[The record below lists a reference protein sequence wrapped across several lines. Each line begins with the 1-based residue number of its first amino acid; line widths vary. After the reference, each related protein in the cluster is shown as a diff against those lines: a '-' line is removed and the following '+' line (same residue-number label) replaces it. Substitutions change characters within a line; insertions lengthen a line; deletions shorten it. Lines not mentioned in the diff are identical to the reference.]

1 MQALS
6 IGLPA
11 LVAGLLI
18 LASHVPLGR
27 QVLKRGIVFIDLAIA
42 QLAAL
47 GTILATQW
55 HFHDAEHDH
64 GALISTLMAVLFS
77 LLGVALVAWINRNL
91 PDWREAFIG
100 LIYVASASLLVLV
113 VAGQP
118 QGGQALTRT
127 LSGDVLWLTWAD
139 LVPLGVMAIVI
150 QLLALFRPQSLERFF
165 YIAFAVTITLS
176 VMKAGIYLVF
186 ACLIAP
192 ALAAQVRGKSVGWA
206 YLVGVIGFVVGLL
219 LAWSFD
225 LPAAATIVLSLILT
239 LTLALVIQVQFQ
251 KQKVSA

>member
-18 LASHVPLGR
+18 LASHIPLGQ

-47 GTILATQW
+47 GTILALQW
-55 HFHDAEHDH
+55 HFYDAGHDH
-64 GALISTLMAVLFS
+64 SALISTLMAVLFS

-139 LVPLGVMAIVI
+139 LVPLAAIAVVI
-150 QLLALFRPQSLERFF
+150 QLIASFRPHSLERFF
-165 YIAFAVTITLS
+165 YIAFAITITLS

-192 ALAAQVRGKSVGWA
+192 ALASQVKAKSTWWA
-206 YLVGVIGFVVGLL
+206 YLVGVVGFLLGLL

-225 LPAAATIVLSLILT
+225 LPAAATIVLSLIST
-239 LTLALVIQVQFQ
+239 LIMALVFQVTGE
-251 KQKVSA
+251 KAKLT